1 MTDRRRERLTSHP
14 RAGGGRRN
22 RHRQP
27 RPPTASTGRDSSPNS
42 VDYAWDDSPRR
53 RQYSP
58 RAVKRLAAEFADS
71 SNDRSACS
79 DESLDSLVSSVTAAP
94 TFRQRIVGTVSP
106 FLRKLNFLRSDA
118 ATSTVATSLRSTTT
132 RGPAGDPDEYGE
144 GSEFSSA
151 SRVAEP
157 KSLWHLKTN
166 KSSARQEYSASTLF
180 NRPTTPNSIFAV
192 VSTAVILL
200 SSGALLYLY
209 VNWSNE
215 RLVQLAQNK
224 MQHQVVSKRVV
235 DGGKGYPRGAKNQ
248 RHMSIVASP
257 TTKIVTENITIDVA
271 EEENVAKTTQS
282 PAVFL
287 EAVTPRSLSSG
298 CLSRFCLAHSSFLEG
313 YLDWTVD
320 PCSDFY
326 SFVCPH
332 QWRNEHWASSDVRL
346 SDQVDRA
353 LFQTLRGH
361 VGTNNKRGPKM
372 AGLLGECWKKVIPK
386 STTRQFRELLEHVGL
401 PHWPYRNNKDKLDV
415 WKVASTLIR
424 DLKLDTLMAVDITR
438 NIADTAGISLV
449 VNEPDLLIGQYGT
462 KERRLPRWYV
472 SALVSCFRKFRDID
486 QNVTVKGVREF
497 SERLSEITSSRGEE
511 AFFASRYRLT
521 TVASYAIYKPLFS
534 FVMRGLLTIRD
545 KTRLLVKSDR
555 YMRALK
561 SVLQMTKTSD
571 VLNYLG
577 FRLLVHVSPLFPD
590 EYQDFFNIRMRQLAR
605 QKYARPWPRWKR
617 CLRVL
622 EPLYQNL
629 YLRTYSSFLDAKI
642 DMAKMA
648 SLGNDIK
655 SHVVVSVGNLPWL
668 SSTDKIKSKNIM
680 SSVHLRIFYP
690 LSFKKHK
697 GAGPHPT
704 NLPEAVSGRL
714 LHSYR
719 ESVRKANMNH
729 YNDILENEDTEQ
741 SKLSSWKGSIFD
753 TYPTFDVQ
761 TNTIYVPVAMVD
773 LSELSY
779 EDSFGVQ
786 VPRIGSRIIM
796 SLLQAAHQRS
806 YSFGRIE
813 WSLNSTMSLHNLE
826 ICLATQYNNI
836 SNEMAAEKIR
846 GSLTEA
852 YNFLD
857 NTALTL
863 AYNVFQEY
871 LRDRRVSITD
881 TGGIRG
887 LTTRHLFYVLYAASM
902 CEKQSTEMIRQEF
915 EEDTYSQPRLR
926 VNIPLQNSARFAN
939 LWNCSANAAM
949 NPQLKC
955 PLWNSRN

>member
-27 RPPTASTGRDSSPNS
+27 RPPTASTGRDSSPSS

-71 SNDRSACS
+71 SDDRSACS

-94 TFRQRIVGTVSP
+94 TFRQRVVGTVSP

-118 ATSTVATSLRSTTT
+118 ATSTVAPSLRSTTT

-144 GSEFSSA
+144 GSECSSA

-157 KSLWHLKTN
+157 KSLWYLKTN
-166 KSSARQEYSASTLF
+166 KSSARQGYSASTLF

-215 RLVQLAQNK
+215 RLVQLAQDK
-224 MQHQVVSKRVV
+224 LQHQVVSKRVV

-248 RHMSIVASP
+248 RDMSIVAIP
-257 TTKIVTENITIDVA
+257 TTKIVTENITTDVA

-298 CLSRFCLAHSSFLEG
+298 CLSRFCLAHSSFLED

-332 QWRNEHWASSDVRL
+332 QWRKEHWASSDVRL

-361 VGTNNKRGPKM
+361 VSTNNKRGPKM

-571 VLNYLG
+571 VLNYL
-577 FRLLVHVSPLFPD
+577 
-590 EYQDFFNIRMRQLAR
+590 
-605 QKYARPWPRWKR
+605 
-617 CLRVL
+617 
-622 EPLYQNL
+622 
-629 YLRTYSSFLDAKI
+629 DAKI

-690 LSFKKHK
+690 LSFKKHR

-719 ESVRKANMNH
+719 ESVREANMNH
-729 YNDILENEDTEQ
+729 YKDILENEDTEQ

-806 YSFGRIE
+806 YSFGRVE

-863 AYNVFQEY
+863 AYNIFQEY
-871 LRDRRVSITD
+871 LRNRRVSITD
-881 TGGIRG
+881 TSGIRG

-902 CEKQSTEMIRQEF
+902 CEKQSTEMTRQEF

-955 PLWNSRN
+955 PLWRNSRN